1 MAARARARAGLAAAG
16 ALLACLGLLAGCGQ
30 VPADV
35 FIVTRTGSTPHARLT
50 LLVDEEGNVHCNGR
64 AAPHKLSDAEIVHAE
79 GIQEDLQ
86 TLASQNA
93 TLAPKPGS
101 VMSYEVRD
109 ENGSV
114 RFADNSAGQPK
125 ALHELA
131 LFVLK
136 TAQQVCGL
144 PE

>member
-1 MAARARARAGLAAAG
+1 M
-16 ALLACLGLLAGCGQ
+16 GLLAGVRAVQ
-30 VPADV
+30 PADL

-64 AAPHKLSDAEIVHAE
+64 AAPRKLSDRQIVHAE
-79 GIQEDLQ
+79 RDPGRPRK
-86 TLASQNA
+86 LASRNA
-93 TLAPKPGS
+93 TLAPEPGS
-101 VMSYEVRD
+101 VMSYCVRD
-109 ENGSV
+109 ENGTV
-114 RFADNSAGQPK
+114 HFADNSAGQPK
-125 ALHELA
+125 VLHELA

>member
-1 MAARARARAGLAAAG
+1 MGLRARLGLGGVLLAAV
-16 ALLACLGLLAGCGQ
+16 GLLGGCGG
-30 VPADV
+30 VSAGDI
-35 FIVTRTGSTPHARLT
+35 FIVTRTGSTAHAGLT

-64 AAPHKLSDAEIVHAE
+64 RAPHKLSDAELVHAR

-86 TLASQNA
+86 SLASQHA
-93 TLAPKPGS
+93 TLGARPGS
-101 VMSYEVRD
+101 VMSYGVRD
-109 ENGSV
+109 ENGTV
-114 RFADNSAGQPK
+114 HFADNSAAQPK
-125 ALHELA
+125 VLHELA

>member
-1 MAARARARAGLAAAG
+1 MIGVRTKRGRLATAAAMLAGAGL
-16 ALLACLGLLAGCGQ
+16 LGGCGAS
-30 VPADV
+30 PADI

-64 AAPHKLSDAEIVHAE
+64 AAPRKLSDAELVRAH
-79 GIQEDLQ
+79 GIQEDLES
-86 TLASQNA
+86 LASRHA
-93 TLAPKPGS
+93 TLAPRPGS
-101 VMSYEVRD
+101 VMSYRIRD

-114 RFADNSAGQPK
+114 GFADNSAAQPK

>member
-1 MAARARARAGLAAAG
+1 MAAAARAGVAG
-16 ALLACLGLLAGCGQ
+16 AGVLLACLGLLAGCGQ
-30 VPADV
+30 VRPADV

-64 AAPHKLSDAEIVHAE
+64 AAPRKLSDAEIVHAE

-86 TLASQNA
+86 SLASQNA

-101 VMSYEVRD
+101 VMSYGVRD
-109 ENGSV
+109 ENGTV
-114 RFADNSAGQPK
+114 HFADNSAGQPK
-125 ALHELA
+125 VLHELA